1 MSCLVGWFS
10 GFAVFVLIVQILR
23 FVVPWLYENI
33 IGPTFFGS
41 PIKFRELGE
50 WSGKC
55 VVIETR

>member
-1 MSCLVGWFS
+1 MSCVGWFS

-33 IGPTFFGS
+33 IGPSFFGS

-50 WSGKC
+50 WASK
-55 VVIETR
+55 